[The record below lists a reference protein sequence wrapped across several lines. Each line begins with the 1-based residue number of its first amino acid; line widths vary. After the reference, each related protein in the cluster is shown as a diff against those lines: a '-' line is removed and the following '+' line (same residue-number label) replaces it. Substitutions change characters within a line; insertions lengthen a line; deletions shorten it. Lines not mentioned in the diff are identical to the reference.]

1 MKTYTV
7 YFSEPVTMKYKG
19 DRFNKELKKV
29 GTRCGLRRD
38 KPYVHLPFPGTCK
51 EAYQGEYGQVH
62 RFHHNENMGK
72 R

>member
-29 GTRCGLRRD
+29 GI
-38 KPYVHLPFPGTCK
+38 
-51 EAYQGEYGQVH
+51 
-62 RFHHNENMGK
+62 
-72 R
+72 

>member
-7 YFSEPVTMKYKG
+7 YFSEPVTIKYKG
-19 DRFNKELKKV
+19 DRFNKELKKWEHDV
-29 GTRCGLRRD
+29 DCEETS
-38 KPYVHLPFPGTCK
+38 PMFTFHSHGTCK